1 MRMTS
6 ERKEKNEVRD
16 VGEGRPLSCIQL
28 ALVKIAIGWISS
40 HQQVPKEVP
49 VCGDRNCISSFTI
62 YFFWLVQA
70 KKSEKK
76 RQSQKLKDPR
86 PFSKKATLSD
96 NCFIS
101 NLYVISRKLHR
112 FVPS

>member
-1 MRMTS
+1 MILQCHKS
-6 ERKEKNEVRD
+6 AHNE
-16 VGEGRPLSCIQL
+16 EFLLSCAVEPPL
-28 ALVKIAIGWISS
+28 ANYTSTY
-40 HQQVPKEVP
+40 
-49 VCGDRNCISSFTI
+49 ISSFTI